1 MVSNKINTLLDEL
14 NSSNWNSVLSSS
26 KNAIMDYNTDSTTNY
41 SNTYTNTSTSS
52 PYGIDWSGPY
62 IYTSTPKLDSDML
75 QSQIDELNN
84 KIKTLECDNSRL
96 KAENN
101 QLKSQN
107 DAFEARLK
115 QLEAL
120 VRTAIENIEE

>member
-26 KNAIMDYNTDSTTNY
+26 KNAIMDYNTDSTTNC

-84 KIKTLECDNSRL
+84 KIKTLECDNSGL

-101 QLKSQN
+101 KLKSQN
-107 DAFEARLK
+107 NAFEARLK

>member
-84 KIKTLECDNSRL
+84 KIKTLECDNSGL

-101 QLKSQN
+101 KLKSQN
-107 DAFEARLK
+107 NAFEARLK

>member
-1 MVSNKINTLLDEL
+1 MISNKINTLLDEL
-14 NSSNWNSVLSSS
+14 NSSNWNSVISTS
-26 KNAIMDYNTDSTTNY
+26 KNAIMDYNTDSTTDC
-41 SNTYTNTSTSS
+41 SNTYTGTSTSS

>member
-1 MVSNKINTLLDEL
+1 MISNKINTLLDEL

-96 KAENN
+96 NAENN

>member
-1 MVSNKINTLLDEL
+1 MISNKINTLLDEL

-84 KIKTLECDNSRL
+84 KIKTLECDNSGL

-101 QLKSQN
+101 KLKSQN
-107 DAFEARLK
+107 NAFEARLK

>member
-14 NSSNWNSVLSSS
+14 NYSNWNSVLSTS
-26 KNAIMDYNTDSTTNY
+26 KNAIMDYNTDSTTNC

>member
-1 MVSNKINTLLDEL
+1 MISNKINTLLDEL

-26 KNAIMDYNTDSTTNY
+26 KNAIMDYNTDSTTDC

-52 PYGIDWSGPY
+52 PYVIDWTGPY
-62 IYTSTPKLDSDML
+62 ISTAIPKLDSDML

-84 KIKTLECDNSRL
+84 KIKTLECDNSEL
-96 KAENN
+96 KAENK

>member
-14 NSSNWNSVLSSS
+14 NSSNWNSVLSTS
-26 KNAIMDYNTDSTTNY
+26 KNAIMDYNTDSTTDC

>member
-1 MVSNKINTLLDEL
+1 MISNKINTLLDEL
-14 NSSNWNSVLSSS
+14 NSSNWNSVISTS
-26 KNAIMDYNTDSTTNY
+26 KNAIMDYNTGSTTDC
-41 SNTYTNTSTSS
+41 SNTHTNTSTSS
-52 PYGIDWSGPY
+52 PYVIDWTGPY
-62 IYTSTPKLDSDML
+62 ISSTTKLDFDML
-75 QSQIDELNN
+75 QSQINELNN

-96 KAENN
+96 KTENN

-107 DAFEARLK
+107 DAFEVRLK

>member
-1 MVSNKINTLLDEL
+1 MISNKINTLLDEL
-14 NSSNWNSVLSSS
+14 NYSNWNSVLSSS

>member
-1 MVSNKINTLLDEL
+1 MISNKINTLLDEL

-26 KNAIMDYNTDSTTNY
+26 KNVIMDYNTDSTTDC

-62 IYTSTPKLDSDML
+62 IYTSTTKLDSDML

-84 KIKTLECDNSRL
+84 KIKTLECDNERL

-107 DAFEARLK
+107 NAFEARLK

>member
-1 MVSNKINTLLDEL
+1 MIEK
-14 NSSNWNSVLSSS
+14 
-26 KNAIMDYNTDSTTNY
+26 
-41 SNTYTNTSTSS
+41 
-52 PYGIDWSGPY
+52 
-62 IYTSTPKLDSDML
+62 
-75 QSQIDELNN
+75 LNN

-107 DAFEARLK
+107 DAFEVRFK

>member
-1 MVSNKINTLLDEL
+1 MISNKINTLLDEL

>member
-1 MVSNKINTLLDEL
+1 MISNKINTLLDEL
-14 NSSNWNSVLSSS
+14 NSSNWNSVISTS
-26 KNAIMDYNTDSTTNY
+26 KNAIMDYNTTSTTDC
-41 SNTYTNTSTSS
+41 SNTYTNTTTSS

>member
-26 KNAIMDYNTDSTTNY
+26 KNAIMDYNTDSTTNC

-101 QLKSQN
+101 QLKYQN

>member
-1 MVSNKINTLLDEL
+1 MISNKINTLLDEL

-26 KNAIMDYNTDSTTNY
+26 KNAIMDYNTDSTTGC

-52 PYGIDWSGPY
+52 PYVIDWTGPY
-62 IYTSTPKLDSDML
+62 ITSTPKLDTDML

-84 KIKTLECDNSRL
+84 KIKILECDNSEL
-96 KAENN
+96 KAENK

>member
-26 KNAIMDYNTDSTTNY
+26 KNAIMDYNTDSTTNC

-120 VRTAIENIEE
+120 VRIAIENIEE

>member
-1 MVSNKINTLLDEL
+1 MISNKINTLLDEL

-26 KNAIMDYNTDSTTNY
+26 KNAIMDYNTDSTTNC
-41 SNTYTNTSTSS
+41 SNTYTNTTTSS
-52 PYGIDWSGPY
+52 PYGIDWSSPY
-62 IYTSTPKLDSDML
+62 IYTSTTKLDSDML

-84 KIKTLECDNSRL
+84 KIKTLECDNERL

-107 DAFEARLK
+107 NAFEARLK

>member
-1 MVSNKINTLLDEL
+1 MNDDDKIKDALDEIF
-14 NSSNWNSVLSSS
+14 NEDFD
-26 KNAIMDYNTDSTTNY
+26 K
-41 SNTYTNTSTSS
+41 
-52 PYGIDWSGPY
+52 
-62 IYTSTPKLDSDML
+62 
-75 QSQIDELNN
+75 LNN
-84 KIKTLECDNSRL
+84 KIKTLECDSSGL

-107 DAFEARLK
+107 NAFEARLK

>member
-1 MVSNKINTLLDEL
+1 MISNKINTLLDEL

-26 KNAIMDYNTDSTTNY
+26 KNAIMHYNTYSTTNC

-107 DAFEARLK
+107 DAFDARLK

>member
-14 NSSNWNSVLSSS
+14 NYSNWNSVLSSS
-26 KNAIMDYNTDSTTNY
+26 KNAIMDYNTDSTTNC